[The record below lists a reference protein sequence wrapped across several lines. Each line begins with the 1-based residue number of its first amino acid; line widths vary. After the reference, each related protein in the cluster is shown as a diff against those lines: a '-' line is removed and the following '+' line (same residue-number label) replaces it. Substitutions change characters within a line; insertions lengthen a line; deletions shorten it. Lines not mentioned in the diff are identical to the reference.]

1 MAFMLMRVN
10 SDHSR
15 DILDIWFDLE
25 DINNKIEKHIVE
37 SDVCIVT
44 DLFAGNVRFFSL
56 MRSE

>member
-1 MAFMLMRVN
+1 MLMRVN